1 MFLHAASGA
10 EKAAAKGDL
19 NIVYKITKQLIGGQ
33 SNTYTKP
40 VKDKEGNVLTKREQ
54 GSGWV
59 RHFKGVLNRT
69 EPNEPSE
76 PDPLDD
82 LNINTDPP
90 HQPEGETAT
99 KAVKNGKA
107 SGIDSLHAE
116 FIT

>member
-1 MFLHAASGA
+1 M
-10 EKAAAKGDL
+10 
-19 NIVYKITKQLIGGQ
+19 
-33 SNTYTKP
+33 
-40 VKDKEGNVLTKREQ
+40 
-54 GSGWV
+54 
-59 RHFKGVLNRT
+59 LNRL
-69 EPNEPSE
+69 EPNEPSV

-90 HQPEGETAT
+90 LKAEGETAT